1 MITDLRLQQFRSYLD
16 SSFEFSSSVNII
28 VGPNASGKTNLL
40 EAVLVAAR
48 GSSYRAKDLELIAFN
63 KPWARLEAHGL
74 DNETRRVFIEQS
86 GERAQK
92 QFKINDQEFKR
103 LGLVRSIPVVLFE
116 PNHLQL
122 LTGAPEHRR
131 NFLDDILEQT
141 QPGFSGLRRQYRRI
155 LAQRNALLKS
165 GQRMPVDQLF
175 VWNVRLSEFGEQI
188 AQARS
193 RIVVDMNNRI
203 TELYQAL
210 AQVPAEVSVEYQS
223 MVIPERYAT
232 ELLHKLEAH
241 TDADFER
248 GFTAHG
254 PHREDMLV
262 LLNNHPAP
270 ETASRGET
278 RTLLLV
284 FKMIEAI
291 LLEQA
296 RGHRPLLLL
305 DDVFSE
311 LDGRRRQALTKFLQP
326 YQSFITTTD
335 ADVVIQHFTESANI
349 IPL

>member
-16 SSFEFSSSVNII
+16 SSFDFSPSVNII

-48 GSSYRAKDLELIAFN
+48 GSSYRAKDAELIAYEQ
-63 KPWARLEAHGL
+63 PWARLEAHGA
-74 DNETRRVFIEQS
+74 DNEIRLVLIEQS

-92 QFKINDQEFKR
+92 QFKINDLPFKR
-103 LGLVRSIPVVLFE
+103 LGLTRSIPVVLFE

-122 LTGAPEHRR
+122 LTGSPEHRR

-141 QPGFSGLRRQYRRI
+141 QPGFGTLRRQYRRI
-155 LAQRNALLKS
+155 LSQRNALLKS
-165 GQRMPVDQLF
+165 GRHLPVDQLF

-188 AQARS
+188 VLARS
-193 RIVVDMNNRI
+193 RIVNDMNSRI
-203 TELYQAL
+203 TQLYQEL
-210 AQVPAEVSVEYQS
+210 ARVPASVAVHYQS
-223 MVIPERYAT
+223 VVAPERYAT

-241 TDADFER
+241 ATADFER

-262 LLNNHPAP
+262 SLNDHPAP

-284 FKMIEAI
+284 FKMIEAM
-291 LLEQA
+291 LVEQA